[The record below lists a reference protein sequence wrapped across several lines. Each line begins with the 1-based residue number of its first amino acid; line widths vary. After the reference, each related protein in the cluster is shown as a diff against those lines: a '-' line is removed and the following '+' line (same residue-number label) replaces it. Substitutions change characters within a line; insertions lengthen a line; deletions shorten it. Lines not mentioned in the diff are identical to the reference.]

1 MDRYDAQTIEQK
13 WQQVWEQAGAHRVA
27 NPEPGEPQQAPKSYV
42 LEMLP
47 YPSGTLHMGHML
59 VYTIGDVVTRF
70 RARNGMRVL
79 HPQGF
84 DSFGLPAE
92 NAAIKEGVHPR
103 VSTERNIAAITR
115 SYRRVGWA
123 YDWDRLLST
132 HDPEYYRWQQWQFLR
147 FLERGLAYRKGAP
160 VKWCPNDQTVLANEQ
175 VLPDGTCERCGAEVE
190 SRLMEQ
196 WFFRITDYAQ
206 ALLDDL
212 ETVDW
217 PESIKARQRNWIG
230 RSEGAEIMFRI
241 EELDEDLPV
250 FTTRPDTLYGAT
262 FFVLAPEHGLVE
274 RIDSDEVRDYVR
286 RAGAKKTAER
296 AAATEKT
303 GVFTGLHA
311 VNPVNGELLPVY
323 VADYVLTD
331 YGTGAIMAVPA
342 HDQRDFDFASAFG
355 LPVRQVVRP
364 PDEEDQ
370 GGARQAG
377 GVHQHSTARAHVEH
391 TAGETLVNSAEFD
404 GLPAPEGGRRI
415 VEKLA
420 AEGRGRFTINYR
432 LRDWGWSRQRYWGCP
447 IPVVYCGECGIVPV
461 PDDELPVVLPEIEDF
476 KPKGEPPLAQAEE
489 WVNVPCPRCS
499 GPAKR
504 ETETMDTFVDS
515 SWYFLRY
522 CDPRND
528 TAPFDRAPVDYW
540 NPVDLYIGGV
550 DHATMH
556 MIYARFWVKV
566 LNDLGMLGFREPF
579 AQFFSNG
586 WVTLGKAKMSKR
598 AGNIVGPDEFLD
610 EFGADACRLNILF
623 LGPANEDM
631 EWTQSSIEAMSRF
644 VRRLWNVVGEVA
656 QRAPFGEPEGGALA
670 RKAHATI
677 AKVTDDIG
685 RRFAFNTA
693 IAAVMELVNELS
705 KDRAGRDSRFA
716 AETAVSLIQPYAPH
730 VTEELWARLGHTR
743 LWEAP
748 WPKADLAML
757 EVDTVEVVVQV
768 NGKIRDRLQVSPE
781 LGEDELVGL
790 ARASEKVQAFLGGGE
805 PRKTIVVPGKLVNFV
820 T

>member
-1 MDRYDAQTIEQK
+1 MDRYEASAIEAK
-13 WQQVWEQAGAHRVA
+13 WQRVWADAKAFQVS
-27 NPEPGEPQQAPKSYV
+27 NEPVQPKSYV

-70 RARNGMRVL
+70 RARTGMHVL

-84 DSFGLPAE
+84 DAFGLPAE
-92 NAAIKEGVHPR
+92 NAAIREGVHPR
-103 VSTERNIAAITR
+103 ESTERNIEAITR

-123 YDWDRLLST
+123 YDWDRLTST
-132 HDPEYYRWQQWQFLR
+132 HEPGYYRWQQWQFLR
-147 FLERGLAYRKGAP
+147 FLERGLAYRKAAP

-175 VLPDGTCERCGAEVE
+175 VRDGRCERCGAEVE

-230 RSEGAEIMFRI
+230 RSDGAEIQFRI
-241 EELDEDLPV
+241 DELDEDIPV

-262 FFVLAPEHGLVE
+262 FFVLAPEHELVP

-286 RAGAKKTAER
+286 RASVKKTAER

-311 VNPVNGELLPVY
+311 TNPVNGERLPVY

-342 HDQRDFDFASAFG
+342 HDQRDFDFAQAFD
-355 LPVRQVVRP
+355 LPIRQVVKP
-364 PDEEDQ
+364 ADGDVDESV
-370 GGARQAG
+370 AY
-377 GVHQHSTARAHVEH
+377 VEH
-391 TAGETLVNSAEFD
+391 SEGEVLVNSGEFD
-404 GLPAPEGGRRI
+404 GLPAPDGGRRI
-415 VEKLA
+415 VENLE
-420 AEGRGRFTINYR
+420 AEGRGSFTVNYR
-432 LRDWGWSRQRYWGCP
+432 LRDWGFSRQRYWGCP
-447 IPVVYCGECGIVPV
+447 IPVVYCDGCGIVPV
-461 PDDELPVVLPEIEDF
+461 PDAELPVVLPEIEDY
-476 KPKGEPPLAQAEE
+476 KPKGVPPLAQAED
-489 WVNVPCPRCS
+489 WVNVPCPSCG

-504 ETETMDTFVDS
+504 EVETMDTFVDS

-522 CDPRND
+522 CDPRNE
-528 TAPFDRAPVDYW
+528 TAPFDRAAVDYW

-550 DHATMH
+550 DHATVH
-556 MIYARFWVKV
+556 MIYARFWIKV
-566 LNDLGMLGFREPF
+566 LNDMGMVGFREPF
-579 AQFFSNG
+579 AAFYSNG
-586 WVTLGKAKMSKR
+586 WVTLGKTKMSKR
-598 AGNIVGPDEFLD
+598 AGNIVGPDDFL
-610 EFGADACRLNILF
+610 ERYGADACRLNILF
-623 LGPANEDM
+623 LGPADEDM
-631 EWTQSSIEAMSRF
+631 EWTETSVEAMSRF
-644 VRRLWNVVGEVA
+644 VKRLWSVVNEVVET
-656 QRAPFGEPEGGALA
+656 APVGEPENGSLA
-670 RKAHATI
+670 KKAHATI
-677 AKVTDDIG
+677 AKVSDDIG
-685 RRFAFNTA
+685 RRYAFNTA

-730 VTEELWARLGHTR
+730 VGEELWSRLGHER

-748 WPKADLAML
+748 WPVADPAML
-757 EVDTVEVVVQV
+757 EVETVEVVVQV
-768 NGKIRDRLQVSPE
+768 NGKIRDRLHVSPSI
-781 LGEDELVGL
+781 GEEELVAL
-790 ARASEKVQAFLGGGE
+790 ARESERVQAQLDGGE
-805 PRKTIVVPGKLVNFV
+805 VARTVVVPGKLVNFV

>member
-1 MDRYDAQTIEQK
+1 MDQYDANAIEEK
-13 WQQVWEQAGAHRVA
+13 WQRVWEDAHAFEVA
-27 NPEPGEPQQAPKSYV
+27 NPAMHDDGAPKSYV
-42 LEMLP
+42 LEQLP
-47 YPSGTLHMGHML
+47 YPSGTLHVGHML

-84 DSFGLPAE
+84 DSFGLPSE
-92 NAAIKEGVHPR
+92 NAAIREGVHPR
-103 VSTERNIAAITR
+103 GSTERNIAHITR
-115 SYRRVGWA
+115 SMRRVGWA
-123 YDWDRLLST
+123 YDWSRTLST
-132 HDPEYYRWQQWQFLR
+132 HDPKYYRWQQWQFLR

-175 VLPDGTCERCGAEVE
+175 VLADGTCERCGAEVE

-212 ETVDW
+212 DTVDW

-230 RSEGAEIMFRI
+230 RSDGAEILFRI
-241 EELDEDLPV
+241 EELDEDIAV

-262 FFVLAPEHGLVE
+262 FFVLAPEHELVPRVTSE
-274 RIDSDEVRDYVR
+274 EVREYVR
-286 RAGAKKTAER
+286 RASAKKTHER

-303 GVFTGLHA
+303 GVFTGWHA
-311 VNPVNGELLPVY
+311 VNPVNGERLPVY
-323 VADYVLTD
+323 VADYVLAD

-342 HDQRDFDFASAFG
+342 HDQRDFDFAEAFD
-355 LPVRQVVRP
+355 LPIRHVVRP
-364 PDEEDQ
+364 ADGDVDES
-370 GGARQAG
+370 AAY
-377 GVHQHSTARAHVEH
+377 AEH
-391 TAGETLVNSAEFD
+391 TPGEVLVNSAEFD
-404 GLPAPEGGRRI
+404 GLAAAEGGRRI
-415 VEKLA
+415 VEKLETEA
-420 AEGRGRFTINYR
+420 RGRSAINFR
-432 LRDWGWSRQRYWGCP
+432 LRDWGFSRQRYWGCP
-447 IPVVYCGECGIVPV
+447 IPIVYCDTCGIVPV
-461 PDDELPVVLPEIEDF
+461 PDEELPLVLPEIEDY
-476 KPKGEPPLAQAEE
+476 KPKGVPPLAQAED
-489 WVNVPCPRCS
+489 WVNVPCPSCG
-499 GPAKR
+499 GPGKR

-522 CDPRND
+522 CDPQNEQ
-528 TAPFDRAPVDYW
+528 APFERTAVDYW

-586 WVTLGKAKMSKR
+586 WVTLGKVKMSKR
-598 AGNIVGPDEFLD
+598 AGNIVGPDEFV
-610 EFGADACRLNILF
+610 ERYGADACRLNILF

-631 EWTQSSIEAMSRF
+631 EWTESSIEGMARF
-644 VRRLWNVVGEVA
+644 VRRLWRVIAEVA
-656 QRAPFGEPEGGALA
+656 ESAPEHSPTDGSLL
-670 RKAHATI
+670 RKTHWAI

-705 KDRAGRDSRFA
+705 KEPAGRDSRFA
-716 AETAVSLIQPYAPH
+716 AETVVSLIQPYAPH
-730 VTEELWARLGHTR
+730 VAEELWERLGHER
-743 LWEAP
+743 LWEHP
-748 WPKADLAML
+748 WPEADPALL
-757 EVDTVEVVVQV
+757 EVETVEVVVQV
-768 NGKIRDRLQVSPE
+768 NGRIRDRLHAAPDTPDE
-781 LGEDELVGL
+781 ELVAL
-790 ARASEKVQAFLGGGE
+790 ARASTRVQSHLHDAE
-805 PRKTIVVPGKLVNFV
+805 IARTIVVPGKLVNFV

>member
-1 MDRYDAQTIEQK
+1 MKETMEAYDPKTIEER
-13 WQQVWEQAGAHRVA
+13 WQRVWEDAKAFHVSNVERG
-27 NPEPGEPQQAPKSYV
+27 PKSYV

-47 YPSGTLHMGHML
+47 YPSGTLHIGHML

-70 RARNGMRVL
+70 RTRNGMHVL

-92 NAAIKEGVHPR
+92 NAAIREGVHPR
-103 VSTERNIAAITR
+103 QSTERNIVSITR

-132 HDPEYYRWQQWQFLR
+132 HDPAYYRWQQWQFLR

-175 VLPDGTCERCGAEVE
+175 VLADGTCERCGAEVE

-196 WFFRITDYAQ
+196 WFFRTTDYAQ

-212 ETVDW
+212 ETVEW

-230 RSEGAEIMFRI
+230 RSEGAEVMFRV
-241 EELDEDLPV
+241 EELDEDIAV

-262 FFVLAPEHGLVE
+262 FFVLAPEHELVA
-274 RIDSDEVRDYVR
+274 RIDSEDVRRYVR
-286 RAGAKKTAER
+286 RAGAKKTEER
-296 AAATEKT
+296 AQAVEKT

-311 VNPVNGELLPVY
+311 INPVNAERLPIY

-342 HDQRDFDFASAFG
+342 HDQRDFDFATVFE
-355 LPVRQVVRP
+355 LPIRQVVRP
-364 PDEEDQ
+364 PDGEVDESV
-370 GGARQAG
+370 AY
-377 GVHQHSTARAHVEH
+377 VEH
-391 TAGETLVNSAEFD
+391 AEGEVLVNSAAFD
-404 GLPAPEGGRRI
+404 GLPAGAGGRAI
-415 VEKLA
+415 VEKLE
-420 AEGRGRFTINYR
+420 AEGRGRTTINYR
-432 LRDWGWSRQRYWGCP
+432 LRDWGFSRQRYWGCP
-447 IPVVYCGECGIVPV
+447 IPIVYCDACGIVPV
-461 PDDELPVVLPEIEDF
+461 PDDQLPVVLPEIEDY
-476 KPKGEPPLAQAEE
+476 KPKGAPPLAQADE
-489 WVNVPCPRCS
+489 WVNVPCPSCG

-522 CDPRND
+522 CDPHND
-528 TAPFDRAPVDYW
+528 EAPFDRASVDYW

-586 WVTLGKAKMSKR
+586 WVTVGKTKMSKR
-598 AGNIVGPDEFLD
+598 AGNVVGPDDFLD
-610 EFGADACRLNILF
+610 RYGADACRLNILF

-631 EWTQSSIEAMSRF
+631 EWTESSVEGMSRF
-644 VRRLWNVVGEVA
+644 VRRLWRVISEVA
-656 QRAPFGEPEGGALA
+656 ESAPARQPTDGTLA
-670 RKAHATI
+670 RKTHWAI

-705 KDRAGRDSRFA
+705 REPAGPDSRFA
-716 AETAVSLIQPYAPH
+716 AETVVSLVQPYAPH
-730 VTEELWARLGHTR
+730 VAEELWAKLGHER

-748 WPKADLAML
+748 WPVADAVLLQA
-757 EVDTVEVVVQV
+757 ETVEVVVQV
-768 NGKIRDRLQVSPE
+768 NGKIRDRLHVSPD
-781 LGEDELVGL
+781 LGEDELVAL
-790 ARASEKVQAFLGGGE
+790 ARASDRVREHLNGGE
-805 PRKTIVVPGKLVNFV
+805 PARTVVVPGKLVNFV
-820 T
+820 I

>member
-1 MDRYDAQTIEQK
+1 MDRYEPGAVEAK
-13 WQQVWEQAGAHRVA
+13 WQRVWEDARAFQVS
-27 NPEPGEPQQAPKSYV
+27 NEPIQPKSYV

-47 YPSGTLHMGHML
+47 YPSGSLHMGHML

-70 RARNGMRVL
+70 RARNGMHVM

-92 NAAIKEGVHPR
+92 NAAIREGVHPR
-103 VSTERNIAAITR
+103 VSTERNIETITR

-123 YDWDRLLST
+123 YDWLRLTST
-132 HDPEYYRWQQWQFLR
+132 HQPDYYRWQQWQFLR
-147 FLERGLAYRKGAP
+147 FLERGLAYRKAAP

-175 VLPDGTCERCGAEVE
+175 VKDGRCERCGAEVE

-196 WFFRITDYAQ
+196 WFFRITGYAQ

-230 RSEGAEIMFRI
+230 RSEGAEVQFRI
-241 EELDEDLPV
+241 EELDEDIPV

-262 FFVLAPEHGLVE
+262 FFVLAPEHELVP
-274 RIDSDEVRDYVR
+274 RIDSGEVREYVR
-286 RAGAKKTAER
+286 RASAKKTVER

-311 VNPVNGELLPVY
+311 INPVNGERLPVY

-342 HDQRDFDFASAFG
+342 HDQRDFDFAQAFD
-355 LPVRQVVRP
+355 LPIRQVVKP
-364 PDEEDQ
+364 LDGEVDESV
-370 GGARQAG
+370 AY
-377 GVHQHSTARAHVEH
+377 VEH
-391 TAGETLVNSAEFD
+391 TEGEVLVNSGEFD

-415 VEKLA
+415 VEGLSA
-420 AEGRGRFTINYR
+420 DGRGAFTVNFR
-432 LRDWGWSRQRYWGCP
+432 LRDWGFSRQRYWGCP
-447 IPVVYCGECGIVPV
+447 IPIVYCDQCGLVPV
-461 PDDELPVVLPEIEDF
+461 PDADLPVVLPEIEDY
-476 KPKGEPPLAQAEE
+476 KPKGVPPLAQAED
-489 WVNVPCPRCS
+489 WVNVPCPSCG

-504 ETETMDTFVDS
+504 EVETMDTFVDS

-522 CDPRND
+522 CDPHND
-528 TAPFDRAPVDYW
+528 TAPFDSAVVDYW

-550 DHATMH
+550 DHATVH
-556 MIYARFWVKV
+556 MIYARFWIKV
-566 LNDLGMLGFREPF
+566 LNDMGLVGFREPF
-579 AQFFSNG
+579 AAFFSNG
-586 WVTLGKAKMSKR
+586 WVTLGKTKMSKR
-598 AGNIVGPDEFLD
+598 AGNIVGPDDFLD
-610 EFGADACRLNILF
+610 RYGADACRLNIMF

-631 EWTQSSIEAMSRF
+631 EWTETSVQAMSRF
-644 VRRLWNVVGEVA
+644 VNRLWNVVNDVIE
-656 QRAPFGEPEGGALA
+656 RAPAGEPEGGPLE

-705 KDRAGRDSRFA
+705 KERDGADSRFA
-716 AETAVSLIQPYAPH
+716 AETAVALIQPYAPH
-730 VTEELWARLGHTR
+730 VAEELWSRLGNER

-748 WPKADLAML
+748 WPVADPAML
-757 EVDTVEVVVQV
+757 EVETVEVVVQV
-768 NGKIRDRLQVSPE
+768 NGKIRDRLHVPPSI
-781 LGEDELVGL
+781 GEEELVAH
-790 ARASEKVQAFLGGGE
+790 ARGSERVRAQLDGSEVA
-805 PRKTIVVPGKLVNFV
+805 RTVVVPGKLVNFV
-820 T
+820 I

>member
-1 MDRYDAQTIEQK
+1 MDRYEASAIEAK
-13 WQQVWEQAGAHRVA
+13 WQRVWADAKAFQVS
-27 NPEPGEPQQAPKSYV
+27 NEPVQPKSYV

-70 RARNGMRVL
+70 RARTGMHVL

-84 DSFGLPAE
+84 DAFGLPAE
-92 NAAIKEGVHPR
+92 NAALREGVHPR
-103 VSTERNIAAITR
+103 ESTERNIEAITR

-123 YDWDRLLST
+123 YDWDRLTST
-132 HDPEYYRWQQWQFLR
+132 HEPGYYRWQQWQFLR
-147 FLERGLAYRKGAP
+147 FLERGLAYRKAAP

-175 VLPDGTCERCGAEVE
+175 VRDGRCERCGAEVE

-230 RSEGAEIMFRI
+230 RSDGAEIQFRI
-241 EELDEDLPV
+241 DELDEDIPV

-262 FFVLAPEHGLVE
+262 FFVLAPEHELVP

-286 RAGAKKTAER
+286 RASVKKTAER

-311 VNPVNGELLPVY
+311 TNPVNGERLPVY

-342 HDQRDFDFASAFG
+342 HDQRDFDFAQAFD
-355 LPVRQVVRP
+355 LPIRQVVKP
-364 PDEEDQ
+364 ADGDVDESV
-370 GGARQAG
+370 AY
-377 GVHQHSTARAHVEH
+377 VEH
-391 TAGETLVNSAEFD
+391 SEGEVLVNSGEFD
-404 GLPAPEGGRRI
+404 GLPAPDGGRRI
-415 VEKLA
+415 VENLE
-420 AEGRGRFTINYR
+420 AEGRGSFTVNYR
-432 LRDWGWSRQRYWGCP
+432 LRDWGFSRQRYWGCP
-447 IPVVYCGECGIVPV
+447 IPVVYCDGCGIVPV
-461 PDDELPVVLPEIEDF
+461 PDAELPVVLPEIEDY
-476 KPKGEPPLAQAEE
+476 KPKGVPPLAQAED
-489 WVNVPCPRCS
+489 WVNVPCPSCG

-504 ETETMDTFVDS
+504 EVETMDTFVDS

-522 CDPRND
+522 CDPRNE
-528 TAPFDRAPVDYW
+528 TAPFDRAAVDYW

-550 DHATMH
+550 DHATVH
-556 MIYARFWVKV
+556 MIYARFWIKV
-566 LNDLGMLGFREPF
+566 LNDMGMVGFREPF
-579 AQFFSNG
+579 AAFYSNG
-586 WVTLGKAKMSKR
+586 WVTLGKTKMSKR
-598 AGNIVGPDEFLD
+598 AGNIVGPDDFL
-610 EFGADACRLNILF
+610 ERYGADACRLNILF
-623 LGPANEDM
+623 LGPADEDM
-631 EWTQSSIEAMSRF
+631 EWTETSVEAMSRF
-644 VRRLWNVVGEVA
+644 VRRLWSVVNEVVET
-656 QRAPFGEPEGGALA
+656 APVGEPENGSLA
-670 RKAHATI
+670 KKAHATI
-677 AKVTDDIG
+677 AKVSDDIG
-685 RRFAFNTA
+685 RRYAFNTA

-730 VTEELWARLGHTR
+730 VGEELWSRLGHER

-748 WPKADLAML
+748 WPVADPAML
-757 EVDTVEVVVQV
+757 EVETVEVVVQV
-768 NGKIRDRLQVSPE
+768 NGKIRDRLHVSPSI
-781 LGEDELVGL
+781 GEEELVAL
-790 ARASEKVQAFLGGGE
+790 ARESERVQAQLDGGE
-805 PRKTIVVPGKLVNFV
+805 VARTVVVPGKLVNFV

>member
-1 MDRYDAQTIEQK
+1 MDTYDAQAVETK
-13 WQQVWEQAGAHRVA
+13 WQRVWEDASAFHVSNDVSG
-27 NPEPGEPQQAPKSYV
+27 PKSYV

-47 YPSGTLHMGHML
+47 YPSGTLHVGHLL

-70 RARNGMRVL
+70 RSRNGMNVL

-92 NAAIKEGVHPR
+92 NAAIKEGIHPR
-103 VSTERNIAAITR
+103 PSTERNIEHITR
-115 SYRRVGWA
+115 SMRRAGWA
-123 YDWDRLLST
+123 YDWSRLLST
-132 HDPEYYRWQQWQFLR
+132 HDPAYYRWQQWQFLR

-160 VKWCPNDQTVLANEQ
+160 VKWCPVDQTVLANEQ
-175 VLPDGTCERCGAEVE
+175 VHDGRCERCGAEVE
-190 SRLMEQ
+190 SRLMDQ

-230 RSEGAEIMFRI
+230 RSEGAEISFRI
-241 EELDEDLPV
+241 DELDEDVSV

-262 FFVLAPEHGLVE
+262 FFVLAPEHELVE
-274 RIDSDEVRDYVR
+274 RIDSDEVREYVR

-296 AAATEKT
+296 AQALEKT

-311 VNPVNGELLPVY
+311 VNPVNDERLPIY

-342 HDQRDFDFASAFG
+342 HDQRDFEFARAFD

-364 PDEEDQ
+364 ADGEVDESV
-370 GGARQAG
+370 AY
-377 GVHQHSTARAHVEH
+377 VEH
-391 TAGETLVNSAEFD
+391 TEGEVLVNSAEFD
-404 GLPAPEGGRRI
+404 GMPAVEGGRAI

-420 AEGRGRFTINYR
+420 GDERGRFTINYR
-432 LRDWGWSRQRYWGCP
+432 LRDWGFSRQRYWGCP
-447 IPVVYCGECGIVPV
+447 IPIVYCETCGIVPL
-461 PDDELPVVLPEIEDF
+461 PDDELPVVLPEIEDY

-489 WVNVPCPRCS
+489 WVNVACPRCG
-499 GPAKR
+499 GPGKR

-522 CDPRND
+522 CDAGND
-528 TAPFDRAPVDYW
+528 SAPFASAPVDYW
-540 NPVDLYIGGV
+540 SPVDLYIGGV

-586 WVTLGKAKMSKR
+586 WVTMGKVKMSKR
-598 AGNIVGPDEFLD
+598 AGNIVGPDEFF
-610 EFGADACRLNILF
+610 ETYGADACRLNILF

-631 EWTQSSIEAMSRF
+631 EWTESSIEAMARF
-644 VRRLWNVVGEVA
+644 VRRLWAIVNEVA
-656 QRAPFGEPEGGALA
+656 QGAPAGEPGDGRLA

-677 AKVTDDIG
+677 AKVTDDVG
-685 RRFAFNTA
+685 RRFAFNTG
-693 IAAVMELVNELS
+693 ISAVMELVNELS
-705 KDRAGRDSRFA
+705 KDRAGQDSRLA
-716 AETAVSLIQPYAPH
+716 AETAVSLLQPYAPH
-730 VTEELWARLGHTR
+730 VTEELWSRLGHER

-748 WPKADLAML
+748 WPVADPAML

-768 NGKIRDRLQVSPE
+768 NGKIRDRLHVAPS
-781 LGEDELVGL
+781 LAEDELVAL
-790 ARASEKVQAFLGGGE
+790 ARASERVVEYLDGGE
-805 PRKTIVVPGKLVNFV
+805 PARTIVVPGKLVNFV
-820 T
+820 V